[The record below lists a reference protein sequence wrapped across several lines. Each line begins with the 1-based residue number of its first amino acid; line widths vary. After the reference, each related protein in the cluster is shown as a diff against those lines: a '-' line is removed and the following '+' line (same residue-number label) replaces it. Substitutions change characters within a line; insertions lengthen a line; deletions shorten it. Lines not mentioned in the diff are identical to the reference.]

1 LATDWRAIAGNIDG
15 GNVQRVLSAPSRPAD
30 PVTGLQPPIQVTEN
44 KRTFGQKQ
52 RSRMGPAPPLELGPL
67 WKTTNIVVYK
77 ILLIGNPYVVLNL
90 VIFKMSYK
98 KVKFCL
104 KGEEKK

>member
-1 LATDWRAIAGNIDG
+1 MEVGA
-15 GNVQRVLSAPSRPAD
+15 
-30 PVTGLQPPIQVTEN
+30 
-44 KRTFGQKQ
+44 
-52 RSRMGPAPPLELGPL
+52 L
-67 WKTTNIVVYK
+67 WKMTDILLYK

-104 KGEEKK
+104 KGEVKNKPG